1 VTRSKEIVMKVGR
14 IIALAALL
22 VTVLIASGCAR
33 AAEEVVEEMTGVEV
47 SEDGNKVT
55 IESEGDDVTYEG
67 QGGTLPEE
75 FPPDFPIYDGE
86 IEQSHRVSVGGSAN
100 WAVVIQTSDPYADV
114 VAFYETELPA
124 ADWAIGASSETEM
137 DWGTVSTIQTTSPD
151 GSITGVVNIDD
162 RPEGAAITI
171 NLTLVE

>member
-1 VTRSKEIVMKVGR
+1 MKFVR

-22 VTVLIASGCAR
+22 VTVVIASGCAR
-33 AAEEVVEEMTGVEV
+33 VAEETVEEMTGVEV

-75 FPPDFPIYDGE
+75 FPADFPIYDGQ
-86 IEQSHRVSVGGSAN
+86 IEQSHRVTVGGSAN
-100 WAVVIQTSDPYADV
+100 WAVVIQTSDPYAKVLD
-114 VAFYETELPA
+114 FYKTELPA
-124 ADWAIGASSETEM
+124 ADWAVGAASESEM
-137 DWGTVSTIQTTSPD
+137 DWGTVASIQTTSPD
-151 GSITGVVNIDD
+151 GGITGVVNIDD
-162 RPEGAAITI
+162 RPEGAAVTI